1 MFFGFFDIFLLR
13 LDFVGLF
20 LDLLG
25 ELLPEREDHIGLF
38 QEGDLGEDEIGFV
51 YFVGG

>member
-25 ELLPEREDHIGLF
+25 ELLPEGEDHFGLLLK
-38 QEGDLGEDEIGFV
+38 GDLGEYEIGFV
-51 YFVGG
+51 YLVGA